1 MPSHTDPALI
11 RWLARLMARGGSEV
25 HARKRLREWSNLIQV
40 NSLLAI
46 TVLFPAILMAW
57 FALTT
62 IESEGALVDV
72 DLQERAE
79 AVINGTTASLDTI
92 LGGFEQRTLERLEV
106 GQATDTNLA
115 ALSPYLLGAFR
126 YDSTGDLAAPFA
138 LPVVDPPAEATPAFR
153 AAWKHAVQ
161 LERSESF
168 DEAAQAF
175 ELAGEATEVPA
186 LAAEAQ
192 LGQARALRRGGDLAG
207 AAMVLGELYAD
218 AAGVRD
224 RYGFRIGDLVTL
236 QRAELQAVSNP
247 EGQQDAYEALV
258 NDVLSERWVIGRPN
272 EAAVARRALQ
282 RVEERADPDWV
293 ARQRTRLTERTTQLY
308 WAEILVQELELFRGT
323 ARRSSDDEFR
333 YVLGNETGA
342 LWATIDRGDN
352 RYAFAFDLPSILD
365 LLRAEV
371 DSATA
376 LDEEFSGRL
385 VLPGEL
391 RSPSAIDSQSL
402 APRLPQVSIV
412 VSPTDP
418 ELVVERKRRRRRSRL
433 LILFAA
439 VCTSLLGLTLSIR
452 LVRTETSSA
461 RMKTDFAANVSH
473 ELRSPITQIRL
484 KAEALSLDLLG
495 DSEQRKAYDVILR
508 ESERLSRLVDN
519 VLDFAAIEAGA
530 KSYTFRVEDLG
541 DILLKSVRAESPTLE
556 AAGLDVELDIASD
569 LPMVRVDR
577 EAIGQVMTN
586 LLSNAAKY
594 GNAGGWVGITA
605 RRTPK
610 AVQVIVADRGM
621 GIEPADLD
629 RLFEH
634 FFRSEDA
641 DVRQQKG
648 TGIGL
653 SIVRYIVEAHGGEIR
668 ADSTRGLGTRFI
680 VTLPLTSLETG
691 V

>member
-1 MPSHTDPALI
+1 MLI

-25 HARKRLREWSNLIQV
+25 RARQRLREWSNLIQI
-40 NSLLAI
+40 NALLAV

-62 IESEGALVDV
+62 IASEGALVDA
-72 DLQERAE
+72 DLQERAD
-79 AVINGTTASLDTI
+79 AVIERSSDTLDSI
-92 LGGFEQRTLERLEV
+92 LGGFEERSLTRLEV

-126 YDSTGDLAAPFA
+126 YDATGDLVAPFA
-138 LPVVDPPAEATPAFR
+138 LPVVDPPAEPTPAFR
-153 AAWKHAVQ
+153 EVWKRALQ
-161 LERSESF
+161 LERSDLFE
-168 DEAAQAF
+168 EAADAF
-175 ELAGEATEVPA
+175 A
-186 LAAEAQ
+186 LAYDAAQTPGLQAEAL
-192 LGQARALRRGGDLAG
+192 LGKARSLRRAGDPEG
-207 AAMVLGELYAD
+207 AAMVLGELFAD

-224 RYGFRIGDLVTL
+224 RYGFRISDLVAL
-236 QRAELQAVSNP
+236 QRAELLGDVDPTAP
-247 EGQQDAYEALV
+247 RDLYEALV

-272 EAAVARRALQ
+272 EAAVARRALD
-282 RVEERADPDWV
+282 RVEDAADDDWV

-323 ARRSSDDEFR
+323 ARRASDDEFR

-342 LWATIDRGDN
+342 LWATVDREGS
-352 RYAFAFDLPSILD
+352 RYAFAFDLPRILD
-365 LLRAEV
+365 LIRAEV
-371 DSATA
+371 DTATS
-376 LDEEFSGRL
+376 LDDELNARL
-385 VLPGEL
+385 ILPGEL
-391 RSPSAIDSQSL
+391 RPPSAIDGRSL
-402 APRLPQVSIV
+402 APRLPQVSLV
-412 VSPTDP
+412 VSPSDP
-418 ELVVERKRRRRRSRL
+418 ETIVERKQQRRRSRL

-484 KAEALSLDLLG
+484 KAEALQLDLLG
-495 DSEQRKAYDVILR
+495 ESEKGRAYDVILR

-530 KSYTFRVEDLG
+530 KSYTFRLEDLG
-541 DILLKSVRAESPTLE
+541 DILHKSVRSESPTLE
-556 AAGLDVELDIASD
+556 AAGMDIELDISSD
-569 LPMVRVDR
+569 LPMIRVDR

-594 GNAGGWVGITA
+594 GSAGNWVGITA

-610 AVQVIVADRGM
+610 AVQLIVADRGM
-621 GIEPADLD
+621 GIEPDDLEQ
-629 RLFEH
+629 LFDH
-634 FFRSEDA
+634 FFRSEDS

-680 VTLPLTSLETG
+680 VTLPLTSQETG